1 MKTQYTVADI
11 EANGVQASGTFY
23 GTPRKGWIMDM
34 VHFVDYAGYA
44 QLVIPVEDATDLVVA
59 DWSQRTTEADMLH
72 AVIQF
77 RREVTFPRFAMK
89 QGEKWGFVVYRK
101 WADAVKAIQAGE
113 RFAFAGGQCLAE
125 DVELI
130 YLGPGDA
137 GYSRAAGYIQ

>member
-1 MKTQYTVADI
+1 MNTQYTVAQI

-23 GTPRKGWIMDM
+23 GTHRQGWIMDM

-44 QLVIPVEDATDLVVA
+44 QLVIPVEEATDLVLG
-59 DWSQRTTEADMLH
+59 DWSQRTTEIDMLH

-77 RREVTFPRFAMK
+77 NRGVQFPRFAMK
-89 QGEKWGFVVYRK
+89 QGEKWGFVVFRK

-125 DVELI
+125 DVDLV
-130 YLGPGDA
+130 YLGPGNEE
-137 GYSRAAGYIQ
+137 YSRAAGYIQ